1 MCRLCFPYVVLL
13 SLDSLSLLSRHGW
26 TSYVSE
32 PIARPGTSS
41 CQRPTL
47 AHSGLRSWCQIM
59 TGQQP
64 IELVGPLAKT
74 FLLHR
79 MTAREELGR
88 LFELTVDCLSKD
100 FDVRPTKNLTTDG
113 PSFDVL
119 GQPMT
124 VRVELPRGGWRYFD
138 GHVCRFE
145 CLGVTASRRY
155 ARYRMVLRPWLWFLT
170 RSADC
175 RIFQDR
181 AVPDILK
188 EVFREHGFSDF
199 QEELYGEYRRWEY

>member
-1 MCRLCFPYVVLL
+1 MR
-13 SLDSLSLLSRHGW
+13 LDSLSLLSRHGW

-32 PIARPGTSS
+32 PIVRPGTSS
-41 CQRPTL
+41 GQGPPL
-47 AHSGLRSWCQIM
+47 AHSGLRLWYQIM
-59 TGQQP
+59 TGPQTL
-64 IELVGPLAKT
+64 ELVGPLAKT
-74 FLLHR
+74 FLFHR

-100 FDVRPTKNLTTDG
+100 FDVRPTNNPSTDG

-119 GQPMT
+119 GQTMT

-145 CLGVTASRRY
+145 CLGLTASRRY

-175 RIFQDR
+175 RIFQDQT
-181 AVPDILK
+181 VPEILK
-188 EVFREHGFSDF
+188 GVFREHGR
-199 QEELYGEYRRWEY
+199 LRGRARAPHPGARRRLQRPRPRTRL